1 MRDARLRFRELQQ
14 NSAESFSPGEGLKSS
29 ISLSRGEERTRNH
42 FPAGKTDTM
51 PNKKTHKNA
60 KSKEA
65 LSCERAIGFRAG

>member
-42 FPAGKTDTM
+42 FPAGKTDIPVV
-51 PNKKTHKNA
+51 PNHFPSRKV
-60 KSKEA
+60 
-65 LSCERAIGFRAG
+65 RRFRNHFP